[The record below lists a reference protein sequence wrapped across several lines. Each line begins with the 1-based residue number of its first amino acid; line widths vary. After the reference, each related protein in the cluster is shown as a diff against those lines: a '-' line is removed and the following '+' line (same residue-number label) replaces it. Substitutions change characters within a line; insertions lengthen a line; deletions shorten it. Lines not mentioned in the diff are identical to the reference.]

1 MENRPAQPPEGEIYD
16 WYHRGLELIEGGH
29 AHAAAQIL
37 GHARTQAPES
47 TSIREALARALFD
60 ARRYDEAEAAFR
72 EQLTNKPDD
81 DYARFGL
88 GLALSRRG
96 EFVAAAEHLALA
108 VTMRPDRSA
117 YVDALRQVR
126 ATLRAREERDA
137 VRETQVDGSVVGS
150 GADGFGANGSGDDG
164 SGMTAQG

>member
-1 MENRPAQPPEGEIYD
+1 MEDISPGQAPVGEIYD
-16 WYHRGLELIEGGH
+16 WYHRGLELMDGGN

-37 GHARTQAPES
+37 GHARAAAPES

-72 EQLTNKPDD
+72 EQLTMKPDD

-96 EFVAAAEHLALA
+96 EFAAAAEHLTLA
-108 VTMRPDRSA
+108 ATMRPDRA
-117 YVDALRQVR
+117 PYVNALRQVR
-126 ATLRAREERDA
+126 ATLRARAGLDA
-137 VRETQVDGSVVGS
+137 GGTTQG
-150 GADGFGANGSGDDG
+150 
-164 SGMTAQG
+164 

>member
-1 MENRPAQPPEGEIYD
+1 MEDLPGQPPEGEIYD
-16 WYHRGLELIEGGH
+16 WYHRGLELIESGN

-37 GHARTQAPES
+37 GHARAQAPES

-60 ARRYDEAEAAFR
+60 ARRYDEAEATFR
-72 EQLTNKPDD
+72 EQLTTKPDD

-96 EFVAAAEHLALA
+96 DFAAAAEHLALA

-126 ATLRAREERDA
+126 ATLRAREEHDA
-137 VRETQVDGSVVGS
+137 ATGAQDSGPGVGGPGTTARE
-150 GADGFGANGSGDDG
+150 
-164 SGMTAQG
+164 

>member
-1 MENRPAQPPEGEIYD
+1 MNYKQPGQAPDGEIYD
-16 WYHRGLELIEGGH
+16 WYHRGLELIHGGN

-37 GHARTQAPES
+37 GHARAAAPES

-72 EQLTNKPDD
+72 EQLTTKPDD

-96 EFVAAAEHLALA
+96 EFAAAAEHLALA
-108 VTMRPDRSA
+108 VTMRPDRA
-117 YVDALRQVR
+117 PYVDALRQVR
-126 ATLRAREERDA
+126 ATLRAREERYDA
-137 VRETQVDGSVVGS
+137 GPAPG
-150 GADGFGANGSGDDG
+150 
-164 SGMTAQG
+164 